1 MPHLSFFLGE
11 GGVGVF
17 GIPMGVANFIVA
29 WDPFDGGAGDGMGIV
44 YQKITMVSVIGGG
57 RVRAFGAVQAAASNL
72 DPDLLVPG
80 KGRVL
85 SFKIECSTAL
95 TGFVNLT
102 FKVFEN
108 SKLVYNAAD
117 GTGQET
123 LQVKIKGFVTASSFS
138 YMGTMDRT
146 DDQDIFDSLMTDDGD
161 LITLPFAS

>member
-17 GIPMGVANFIVA
+17 GIPLGVANFIVA
-29 WDPFDGGAGDGMGIV
+29 WDPFDGGAGSGLGIV
-44 YQKITMVSVIGGG
+44 YQKVTAVSVIGGG
-57 RVRAFGAVQAAASNL
+57 RIRAFGPVQAAASNL
-72 DPDLLVPG
+72 DPDVLVPG

-85 SFKIECSTAL
+85 SFKVEGSTAL

-102 FKVFEN
+102 FKIFEN

-117 GTGQET
+117 GTGQDT
-123 LQVKIKGFVTASSFS
+123 LQMQLKGFITASSFS
-138 YMGTMDRT
+138 FLGTMDRT

-161 LITLPFAS
+161 LATLPFAA